1 MSNDYAFKKISDEI
15 ANCFN
20 ELSKLKQEQDELFML
35 MTLSDDAEITIGN
48 MGINMSVD
56 KRNVRLHL
64 LNKIKEKSHQMVM
77 VAEISADMYNEMY
90 KEYIE

>member
-15 ANCFN
+15 TDCFN
-20 ELSKLKQEQDELFML
+20 EITKLKQEQDELFML

-48 MGINMSVD
+48 IGIGMDVD
-56 KRNVRLHL
+56 KRNVRLHIL
-64 LNKIKEKSHQMVM
+64 KKIIEKANQMVT
-77 VAEISADMYNEMY
+77 VAEISSDIYTEMY